1 MDQSSGLKIKN
12 GIITEYTGQNSDVI
26 IPDNVKG
33 ISSAVFK
40 DCHALRSVI
49 LPAGLETIDSRCF
62 EGCDGLKTVMFS
74 TGLKNIGKYAFAGC
88 SNLKMHK
95 LPAGL
100 ESVEAYAFK
109 DCTSLTSMEIPASA
123 ADIGVGAFEGCV
135 SLASIRIPGRYT
147 GIGTAFGTHPFTG
160 CDDLTIYAPVGTDA
174 EKCGEDNGIPVIN
187 ISAQGPVAAAGEKK
201 ESDEKA
207 AISDALDAAY
217 SKKQQASS
225 KRPAAAE
232 KVKFG
237 FGTPES
243 VSKGPAVSEAAEK
256 AGTGFKMPV
265 PASNDA
271 AVKAAAELQAAHQK
285 ELQDKENRR
294 VYNEA
299 AALYESG
306 TEDNMQKAIDM
317 MRSLGSFDDSRLRAK
332 EFSKGLKK
340 KQKDARKAEAERA
353 RQERLQAAEQRKAA
367 ARAQAAEL
375 EKAAAQ
381 RRAAEQEE
389 AAARKRAAELEKA
402 AAREQAAELEKAAAQ
417 KRAAELEAK
426 KKAAEIEAAARR
438 QAAEAEKAAPAPQKK
453 SVALPKIE
461 NVPLPKPKISRK
473 LAVILLVVVVAV
485 GAGIGVARYVSTH
498 NSSSGGSD
506 YTLTLEDY
514 INSNDAAKQQLVQSV
529 EGTDVII
536 SVEGNT
542 LIYTYDLSAS
552 NSMTP
557 EIAQSDELKQSLGE
571 TLDSSDE
578 QFTELCAGLE
588 KDTGISGVSVEV
600 SFKYGNEVLLQRTYT
615 SEGKQ
620 Q

>member
-12 GIITEYTGQNSDVI
+12 GIVTEYTGQNSDVI

-160 CDDLTIYAPVGTDA
+160 CENLTIYAPVGTDA

-243 VSKGPAVSEAAEK
+243 
-256 AGTGFKMPV
+256 TD
-265 PASNDA
+265 NDA

-306 TEDNMQKAIDM
+306 TEGNMQKAVDM

-402 AAREQAAELEKAAAQ
+402 PVSEK
-417 KRAAELEAK
+417 KG
-426 KKAAEIEAAARR
+426 
-438 QAAEAEKAAPAPQKK
+438 
-453 SVALPKIE
+453 VALPKIE

>member
-74 TGLKNIGKYAFAGC
+74 TGLKSIGKYAFAGC

-237 FGTPES
+237 FGTPE
-243 VSKGPAVSEAAEK
+243 PAD
-256 AGTGFKMPV
+256 
-265 PASNDA
+265 NDA

-332 EFSKGLKK
+332 EFARGLKK

-353 RQERLQAAEQRKAA
+353 RQERLQAAEERKAA

-375 EKAAAQ
+375 EKAGAQ

-402 AAREQAAELEKAAAQ
+402 AAREQAAEIEAE

-426 KKAAEIEAAARR
+426 KKAAE
-438 QAAEAEKAAPAPQKK
+438 AEKAAPAPEKK

>member
-12 GIITEYTGQNSDVI
+12 GIVTEYTGQNSDVI

-160 CDDLTIYAPVGTDA
+160 CENLTIYAPVGTDA

-243 VSKGPAVSEAAEK
+243 AD
-256 AGTGFKMPV
+256 
-265 PASNDA
+265 NDA

-306 TEDNMQKAIDM
+306 TEGNMQKAVDM

-389 AAARKRAAELEKA
+389 AAARKRADELEKA
-402 AAREQAAELEKAAAQ
+402 PVSEK
-417 KRAAELEAK
+417 KG
-426 KKAAEIEAAARR
+426 
-438 QAAEAEKAAPAPQKK
+438 
-453 SVALPKIE
+453 VALPKIE

>member
-62 EGCDGLKTVMFS
+62 EGCDGLKTIMFS
-74 TGLKNIGKYAFAGC
+74 TGLKSIGKYAFAGC

-256 AGTGFKMPV
+256 GGTGFRRPE
-265 PASNDA
+265 PADNDA

-453 SVALPKIE
+453 GVALPKIE

>member
-62 EGCDGLKTVMFS
+62 EGCDGLKTIMFS
-74 TGLKNIGKYAFAGC
+74 TGLKSIGKYAFAGC

-243 VSKGPAVSEAAEK
+243 VSKGPAVSEAA
-256 AGTGFKMPV
+256 
-265 PASNDA
+265 
-271 AVKAAAELQAAHQK
+271 VKAAAELQAAHQK

-353 RQERLQAAEQRKAA
+353 RQERLQAAEERKAA

-381 RRAAEQEE
+381 RRAAEQE
-389 AAARKRAAELEKA
+389 AAVARKRDAELEKA

-438 QAAEAEKAAPAPQKK
+438 QAAEAEKAASAPEKK

>member
-12 GIITEYTGQNSDVI
+12 GIVTEYTGQNSDVI

-160 CDDLTIYAPVGTDA
+160 CENLTIYAPVGTDA

-243 VSKGPAVSEAAEK
+243 
-256 AGTGFKMPV
+256 TD
-265 PASNDA
+265 NDA

-306 TEDNMQKAIDM
+306 TEGNMQKAIDM

-402 AAREQAAELEKAAAQ
+402 AAREQAAE
-417 KRAAELEAK
+417 
-426 KKAAEIEAAARR
+426 IEAAVRR
-438 QAAEAEKAAPAPQKK
+438 QAAEAEKAPVSEKK
-453 SVALPKIE
+453 GVALPKIE

>member
-12 GIITEYTGQNSDVI
+12 GIVTEYTGQNSDVI

-160 CDDLTIYAPVGTDA
+160 CENLTIYAPVGTDA

-243 VSKGPAVSEAAEK
+243 
-256 AGTGFKMPV
+256 TD
-265 PASNDA
+265 NDA

-306 TEDNMQKAIDM
+306 TEGNMQKAVDM

-375 EKAAAQ
+375 EKAAA
-381 RRAAEQEE
+381 
-389 AAARKRAAELEKA
+389 
-402 AAREQAAELEKAAAQ
+402 REQ
-417 KRAAELEAK
+417 
-426 KKAAEIEAAARR
+426 AAEIEAAVRR
-438 QAAEAEKAAPAPQKK
+438 QAAEAEKAPVSEKK
-453 SVALPKIE
+453 GVALPKIE

>member
-74 TGLKNIGKYAFAGC
+74 TGLKSIGKYAFAGC

-160 CDDLTIYAPVGTDA
+160 CNDLTIYAPVGTDA

-237 FGTPES
+237 FGTPE
-243 VSKGPAVSEAAEK
+243 PAD
-256 AGTGFKMPV
+256 
-265 PASNDA
+265 NDA

-389 AAARKRAAELEKA
+389 AAARIRAAELEKA
-402 AAREQAAELEKAAAQ
+402 DAREQAAELEKAAAQ

>member
-12 GIITEYTGQNSDVI
+12 GIVTEYTGQNSDVI

-49 LPAGLETIDSRCF
+49 LPTGLETIDSRCF

-123 ADIGVGAFEGCV
+123 ADIGVGAFEVCV

-160 CDDLTIYAPVGTDA
+160 CENLTIYAPVGTDA

-243 VSKGPAVSEAAEK
+243 
-256 AGTGFKMPV
+256 TD
-265 PASNDA
+265 NDA

-306 TEDNMQKAIDM
+306 TEGNMQKAVDM

-375 EKAAAQ
+375 EKAAA
-381 RRAAEQEE
+381 
-389 AAARKRAAELEKA
+389 
-402 AAREQAAELEKAAAQ
+402 REQ
-417 KRAAELEAK
+417 
-426 KKAAEIEAAARR
+426 AAEIEAAARR
-438 QAAEAEKAAPAPQKK
+438 QAAEAEKAPVSEKK
-453 SVALPKIE
+453 GVALPKIE

>member
-12 GIITEYTGQNSDVI
+12 GIVTEYTGQNSDVI

-160 CDDLTIYAPVGTDA
+160 CENLTIYAPVGTDA

-243 VSKGPAVSEAAEK
+243 
-256 AGTGFKMPV
+256 TD
-265 PASNDA
+265 NDA
-271 AVKAAAELQAAHQK
+271 AMKAAAELQAAHQK

-306 TEDNMQKAIDM
+306 TEGNMQKAVDM

-375 EKAAAQ
+375 EKAAA
-381 RRAAEQEE
+381 
-389 AAARKRAAELEKA
+389 
-402 AAREQAAELEKAAAQ
+402 REQ
-417 KRAAELEAK
+417 
-426 KKAAEIEAAARR
+426 AAEIEAAVRR
-438 QAAEAEKAAPAPQKK
+438 QAAEAEKAPVSEKK
-453 SVALPKIE
+453 GVALPKIE